1 MLFTQKYQP
10 EYIREFYLDDKTR
23 EILDILLKMDNLN
36 ILFVG
41 DTGSGKS
48 SIMNALLNEYY
59 LNMNEPL
66 SSSTIEKEKDKEN
79 KPAKNKYKH
88 NVLTINN
95 LKDQGI
101 HYYRNDVKHFC
112 QTSSSIKNKKK
123 AILFDDIDFIN
134 EQSQQVFRN
143 CIDKY
148 SKKVHFIASCS
159 NLQKIIEPLQ
169 SRFMIVKLK
178 PFSKENLTRLFLKI
192 KEVEKI
198 KIDENA
204 SEFIIDVSQSSAK
217 TLINYMEKIK
227 LLNESLVTFDLAQKL
242 CTNIHFSLFDN
253 YIDCLF
259 DKKLQPAIRILY
271 DLFDNG
277 YSVMDILDSFFVYVK
292 TTKKLNEEQKYQIIP
307 FICKYISIFY
317 NIHEDE
323 IELALFTNDIFE
335 SS

>member
-10 EYIREFYLDDKTR
+10 ECIDDFYLDDKTR
-23 EILDILLKMDNLN
+23 EILDVLLKMDNLN

-41 DTGSGKS
+41 DAGSGKT
-48 SIMNALLNEYY
+48 SIMHALLNEYY
-59 LNMNEPL
+59 LNMTMNESLL
-66 SSSTIEKEKDKEN
+66 SSTTDKDKQH
-79 KPAKNKYKH
+79 KPVKNKYKH
-88 NVLTINN
+88 NILTINN

-101 HYYRNDVKHFC
+101 HYYRNDVKQFC
-112 QTSSSIKNKKK
+112 QTSSSIKNRKKS
-123 AILFDDIDFIN
+123 IIFDDIDFIN

-148 SKKVHFIASCS
+148 SSKVHFIASCS
-159 NLQKIIEPLQ
+159 NIQKIIEPLQ

-198 KIDENA
+198 KIDESA

-292 TTKKLNEEQKYQIIP
+292 TTKKLNEEQKYNFIP

-323 IELALFTNDIFE
+323 IELALFTNDII
-335 SS
+335 SL